1 MQLTVLP
8 KFNKYLIFLI
18 VYFFFSILFLRT
30 AWLCDDAYIS
40 FRTVD
45 NAVNGYGLR
54 WNVNERVQAYTHPLW
69 MFLHIPFYAI
79 TKEMFLTGIFISFGV
94 SLLTII
100 LLLTGIAQNL
110 PQVLIATS
118 ILGFSRAYIDF
129 SSSGLENPMSH
140 LLLVIFMIVFLQQKF
155 TIKRLLLLSFIA
167 SLATLNRQ
175 DCVLLYI
182 PALVYV
188 WWKVDNRKIGFIYLC
203 LGFIPLVLWEIFSV
217 IYYGFPFPNTAYAK
231 LGTGLW
237 KIDLIKQGLW
247 YYAFSWKRDFIT
259 LLVLFL
265 SFTIPFYQKQK
276 EIWACVLGIFLY
288 CLYVIWIGGDFMGG
302 RFFTVPLL
310 LATIVVIRYSGLD
323 KVKKGI
329 PAACVFLFSSLLQPN
344 IPVLTNASFGK
355 DLSEFKDSHGIGD
368 ERMFYFQVA
377 SLAHWE
383 SGKPM
388 PCNGFAEQGRQ
399 YRKMNKPVTKEHGSV
414 GYRGFFA
421 GPIAHIIDYN
431 ALTDPL
437 LARMPAVYRPDWRIG
452 HFWRY
457 TPEGYLDSAGGD
469 GNKPNKIKDKG
480 VAEFYEHLKSV
491 TRGPIWSFDRWKN
504 IIAMNLGMYNHL
516 IDKDRYQFPKL
527 TKMSFQDLQ
536 NKVSADESAKITV
549 PKYAIEIQF
558 NENKKN
564 KSFSIELD
572 SYDTFI
578 ILFFN
583 GTDWIGRRWIEPTR
597 NTMEPFTKYNI
608 QVPLLVRQKGYTSI
622 RIFTYPGDDD
632 SLMKGILF
640 H

>member
-1 MQLTVLP
+1 
-8 KFNKYLIFLI
+8 
-18 VYFFFSILFLRT
+18 
-30 AWLCDDAYIS
+30 
-40 FRTVD
+40 VD
-45 NAVNGYGLR
+45 NSVNGYGLR

-69 MFLHIPFYAI
+69 MFLHIPFYAM

-100 LLLTGIAQNL
+100 LLLTGIAQNI

-155 TIKRLLLLSFIA
+155 TVKRLLLLSFIA

-182 PALVYV
+182 PALLYV

-203 LGFIPLVLWEIFSV
+203 LGFLPLVLWEIFSV

-259 LLVLFL
+259 LLILFL

-276 EIWACVLGIFLY
+276 EVWACALGIFLY

-310 LATIVVIRYSGLD
+310 LATIIVIRYSGLD
-323 KVKKGI
+323 KVKMGI
-329 PAACVFLFSSLLQPN
+329 PAVCIFLFSCLLQPN
-344 IPVLTNASFGK
+344 APVLTNASFGK

-383 SGKPM
+383 PGKPM

-399 YRKMNKPVTKEHGSV
+399 YRKMNKPITKEHGSV

-431 ALTDPL
+431 ALADPL
-437 LARMPAVYRPDWRIG
+437 LARIPAVYRPDWRIG

-480 VAEFYEHLKSV
+480 IAEFYEHLKII
-491 TRGPIWSFDRWKN
+491 TRGPIWSFERWKE
-504 IIAMNLGMYNHL
+504 IMKMNLGMYSHL
-516 IDKDRYQFPKL
+516 IDRDHYQFPKL
-527 TKMSFQDLQ
+527 VKMSFQDLQ
-536 NKVSADESAKITV
+536 SKISTNESEKIKV
-549 PKYAIEIQF
+549 PRYGIEIQF

-564 KSFSIELD
+564 KTFSIELD

-583 GTDWIGRRWIEPTR
+583 GTDWIARSWVEPTR
-597 NTMEPFTKYNI
+597 NTTEPFTKYDI
-608 QVPLLVRQKGYTSI
+608 SVPLLARWKSYSSI
-622 RIFTYPGDDD
+622 RILTYPGDAD
-632 SLMKGILF
+632 SSMRNIQF